1 MKKQIKTVLKNF
13 TNLEKAAK
21 KIGKS
26 WNLEAL
32 PLITIN
38 EMINVIYLRTDEKDL
53 QEFKTNYNNVLD
65 TLKKTL
71 KDKAKQMK
79 SDSVSIEYLS
89 IAISVIKKGLISG

>member
-1 MKKQIKTVLKNF
+1 MKKQIKIVLKNF

-26 WNLEAL
+26 WNVEAL
-32 PLITIN
+32 PLITIS

-53 QEFKTNYNNVLD
+53 QEFKTNYNSVLD
-65 TLKKTL
+65 TLEKTL

-79 SDSVSIEYLS
+79 SKSVSIEYLS
-89 IAISVIKKGLISG
+89 VAISVIKKGLISG